1 MALRVPDFNLIVVH
15 EPGIENY
22 GRVRNYVKQ
31 VLGEKVV
38 YAYSY
43 QSVILY
49 RCFDDPHL
57 CAETIRRNVAGT
69 GIPLIKAIPVDAV
82 VNADVDSVRAAVR
95 SLTAKMQPNETFRIT
110 LQGHLYKLEQGYTVR
125 LSSSDAVKE
134 VAKEVDRPVNL
145 THPDWV
151 IYVRVLR
158 IGLAEVA
165 AVSLLKPDELER
177 VTYEA

>member
-1 MALRVPDFNLIVVH
+1 MALRIPDFNLIVVH

-31 VLGEKVV
+31 VLGDKVV

-49 RCFDDPHL
+49 RCFEDPHT
-57 CAETIRRNVAGT
+57 CAEAIKRNAADT

-82 VNADVDSVRAAVR
+82 VNADVDSVRGAIR
-95 SLTAKMQPNETFRIT
+95 GLIAKIQPNETFRIT
-110 LQGHLYKLEQGYTVR
+110 LQGHLYKIEESYSIR

-134 VAKEVDRPVNL
+134 IAKEVDRPVNL
-145 THPDWV
+145 TSPDWV
-151 IYVRVLR
+151 IYVRVLK

-165 AVSLLKPDELER
+165 AVSLLKPHELER
-177 VTYEA
+177 VKL